1 MILFTLGIQSQTKT
15 SIQQKGGFHR
25 KVDVEVRE
33 YFSWIERKRALIN
46 CGTLMLHTIVINEK
60 II

>member
-25 KVDVEVRE
+25 KVGVEVRE
-33 YFSWIERKRALIN
+33 YFSWIERKIDKLWN
-46 CGTLMLHTIVINEK
+46 FDVTHNGN
-60 II
+60 